1 MTFQVSPGV
10 DWQEID
16 LTTVVP
22 AVSTTKA
29 AIAGVFAWG
38 PADQATQVTSEI
50 DLRNQFLPPTNNNF
64 ETWLTASSY
73 LAYSQQLYV
82 SRAVDANTFN
92 AVANTGVV
100 TQTQILNQD
109 SYEALVGD
117 MPAGAVWFAKYPG
130 AAGNGL
136 RVSVCDSAASYQSN
150 VGTPTIANNSVEF
163 TFNVGQYSATLQITN
178 SGGSNTAASTDATGI
193 LASIQIGDVLTIGN
207 NQVGIQSIQVTGK
220 SSPVTISNGVVTAT
234 LTLGTRVSTNAN
246 VAQTTVQ
253 RNWEFYGLVDQAPGT
268 SAYANSVGA
277 TGDELHIVVIDQNGT
292 FTGTAGSV
300 LETWDGLSRGTDA
313 QADAGGT
320 NYYATVINQGSAYL
334 WFANDRPGAYSNT
347 TVNVIPSTNVQPFNQ
362 IMVGGTDS
370 APESQIS
377 PASVT
382 NAYDVYADPES
393 IDVSLILCGKSIGG
407 QSGEQLGNYI
417 IDNITENRK
426 DCIVFISPPNA
437 AVVNNKGFEDD
448 SVVAFRNLFPSTS
461 YAVMDSGYK
470 YMYDKYNNVYRWV
483 PLNGDIA
490 GLCAYTDQTRDP
502 WWSPAGFNRGQIKNI
517 VKLAWNPNGAA
528 RDDLYSAGV
537 NPVVTFPGQGTVLY
551 GDKTLLNQSS
561 AFSRIN
567 VRRLFIVLEKAIST
581 AAMFT
586 LFEFNDTFTQAQF
599 KNMVT
604 PYLRDIQGRRGIYDF
619 QVVCDATNN
628 TPEIVDENTFVGD
641 IYIKPERSI
650 NFIKLNFVAVA
661 TGVDFN
667 EVVGQF

>member
-10 DWQEID
+10 YWDEVD

-22 AVSTTKA
+22 AVSTTTA

-50 DLRNQFLPPTNNNF
+50 DLRNQFLAPTNNNF

-73 LAYSQQLYV
+73 LAYAQQLYI

-100 TQTQILNQD
+100 PSTQILNQD

-117 MPAGAVWFAKYPG
+117 MPAGALWFAKYPG

-136 RVSVCDSAASYQSN
+136 RVSVCDSATSYQST
-150 VGTPTIANNSVEF
+150 VGVPSISNNSVEF
-163 TFNVGQYSATLQITN
+163 TFNVGAYSATLEITN
-178 SGGSNTAASTDATGI
+178 SGGSNTQAGTDATNI
-193 LASIQIGDVLTIGN
+193 LGSIQIGDYLTIGN
-207 NQVGIQSIQVTGK
+207 TTVGIQSIQVTAK

-234 LTLGTRVSTNAN
+234 LTLATRVSTNSN

-253 RNWEFYGLVDQAPGT
+253 RNWEFYNLVDQAPGT

-292 FTGTAGSV
+292 FTGTSGSV

-313 QADAGGT
+313 QADQGGT
-320 NYYATVINQGSAYL
+320 NYYATVINQGSSYL
-334 WFANDRPGAYSNT
+334 WYANDRPGAYSNT
-347 TVNVIPSTNVQPFNQ
+347 TPNVIPSTNVLPLNQ
-362 IMVGGTDS
+362 LMVGGSDS
-370 APESQIS
+370 ASESTIAVS
-377 PASVT
+377 AVT

-393 IDVSLILCGKSIGG
+393 INVSLILGGKSIGG
-407 QSGEQLGNYI
+407 QEGEQLPNYI
-417 IDNITENRK
+417 IDNITENRL
-426 DCIVFISPPNA
+426 DCVLFCSPSIQC
-437 AVVNNKGFEDD
+437 VVNNKGYEDD
-448 SVVAFRNLFPSTS
+448 SVVGFRNLLPSTS

-517 VKLAWNPNGAA
+517 VKLAWNPNAAA

-551 GDKTLLNQSS
+551 GDKTLLNQDS

-567 VRRLFIVLEKAIST
+567 VRRLFIVLEKSIST

-599 KNMVT
+599 VNMVT

-619 QVVCDATNN
+619 KVVCDGTNN
-628 TPEIVDENTFVGD
+628 TPQIVDENTFVGD

-667 EVVGQF
+667 EVVGSF

>member
-82 SRAVDANTFN
+82 PRAVDANTFN